1 MRVFYEFPMPAPSLR
16 QAIAIRE
23 ISQLTAMHT
32 EKGSR
37 LYVRLRRGGEFFY
50 DYDDFGGASDEMTK
64 VMEAIKTFNEL

>member
-1 MRVFYEFPMPAPSLR
+1 MFYEFPMPAPNQR

-23 ISQLTAMHT
+23 IAKLAAFHT

-37 LYVRLRRGGEFFY
+37 LWVTLRYGKEFFY